1 MNRSL
6 LILFLLIF
14 TSACTVQKRLHRPGW
29 HVSWNKN
36 YKQNK
41 GSEEL
46 EEKSVSIE
54 LTEEEE
60 FSSFEHE
67 SNSREEENL
76 PEYELEHEHEQLKST
91 SRSEYADQ
99 LEIEITTDT
108 LHTPYERDTYI
119 SKRPSKESKSKSQF
133 GSNHTLSIVLFF
145 LFLLSIVGISA
156 LLYNISIVT
165 SIITAAFYLFGVL
178 VLIVLGLLFLIG
190 SIIALFYQS
199 KSRPKNRANTESTE
213 SKEKEENKSPE
224 KEQPEELETE
234 RKEQESTTKKQ
245 EKTSKKK
252 DLIALSIFGI
262 AAVLIFF
269 LIYN

>member
-29 HVSWNKN
+29 HVSWNKK

-54 LTEEEE
+54 STEEEE

-67 SNSREEENL
+67 ANNREEEDQQ
-76 PEYELEHEHEQLKST
+76 EYKLEHEQLKST
-91 SRSEYADQ
+91 SRSEYIDQ

-119 SKRPSKESKSKSQF
+119 SKKSSEESKSKTQF
-133 GSNHTLSIVLFF
+133 GSHHPRSIVFF
-145 LFLLSIVGISA
+145 MFFMLCTLGVFAIFFNLSFSASLSAYIISLLGIA
-156 LLYNISIVT
+156 VLVVLGFIFFIIAIVT
-165 SIITAAFYLFGVL
+165 LF
-178 VLIVLGLLFLIG
+178 
-190 SIIALFYQS
+190 SNS
-199 KSRPKNRANTESTE
+199 KPLPKNIANPESSE
-213 SKEKEENKSPE
+213 SKEKEENKSPDQ
-224 KEQPEELETE
+224 EQPKELETE
-234 RKEQESTTKKQ
+234 KTEQENTTEDQ
-245 EKTSKKK
+245 GETSRKS
-252 DLIALSIFGI
+252 DSVAILLVAI
-262 AAVLIFF
+262 AAILVFF
-269 LIYN
+269 LIYY